1 MESKYNEN
9 QPEYYYGIGCETVPG
24 GIFERFPELI
34 PAVGCNYWRED
45 GVHKKMLMVGESN
58 YFPDYSEEVSVFK
71 DAEKWYHANTDK
83 LIPQEM
89 KSAVKNWKD
98 YVTFNKVYKII
109 GEVLRERQIPY
120 QEGLNESA
128 FYNYF
133 LRPALNGKD
142 KGFKPQAIDKMISGI
157 ALTEIIKRLTP
168 DIVIFL
174 SKKAFI
180 EYEYYRTHYLSNSY
194 STQFYY
200 VVHPASAWWYAYNG
214 SLGQKRFKDILC
226 RHWLS
231 ENLSVTSDLNNN
243 NIIMEN
249 SKYDLFVEKRAEIE
263 QALDS
268 ISQLKGEIIASR
280 NEQISC
286 IASIMK
292 ECTDDASWWIYQYVD
307 LGITFNE
314 QGHRIGIESWFVE
327 DNGNPCAHYYICIT
341 TWKAADY
348 LPYKDVILNRFA
360 DYLPREE
367 YREKRVYLHLI
378 DTIPGNDL
386 DMIVEKLTDVYNR
399 MKAITTEIK

>member
-1 MESKYNEN
+1 MNPVFPIYTKYF
-9 QPEYYYGIGCETVPG
+9 IVP
-24 GIFERFPELI
+24 
-34 PAVGCNYWRED
+34 
-45 GVHKKMLMVGESN
+45 
-58 YFPDYSEEVSVFK
+58 
-71 DAEKWYHANTDK
+71 
-83 LIPQEM
+83 
-89 KSAVKNWKD
+89 
-98 YVTFNKVYKII
+98 
-109 GEVLRERQIPY
+109 
-120 QEGLNESA
+120 
-128 FYNYF
+128 
-133 LRPALNGKD
+133 
-142 KGFKPQAIDKMISGI
+142 
-157 ALTEIIKRLTP
+157 
-168 DIVIFL
+168 IFL

-348 LPYKDVILNRFA
+348 LPYKDIILNRFA

-367 YREKRVYLHLI
+367 YREKRVYLHHQI
-378 DTIPGNDL
+378 W
-386 DMIVEKLTDVYNR
+386 Y
-399 MKAITTEIK
+399 